1 VLAGISKVSIPP
13 EQLDITDAEE
23 SLVTTINVKSYLPA
37 TVRMADSNFNGRVTA
52 TVYVEPKV
60 EKTLT
65 IPVENISISDI
76 PEGFEWEYD
85 ENVTSGRMKIAGLN
99 AVVSGVQSD
108 ELHGTVNIAEWMRE
122 NDIKLL
128 KPGAY
133 RVPMTV
139 EVQEDIEVTEEAFV
153 QIIISEVKEEEV

>member
-1 VLAGISKVSIPP
+1 
-13 EQLDITDAEE
+13 
-23 SLVTTINVKSYLPA
+23 
-37 TVRMADSNFNGRVTA
+37 M
-52 TVYVEPKV
+52 
-60 EKTLT
+60 T